1 MSQFSARAID
11 PAQTDAIIEVVTQ
24 QITLLTFDNTDTDTL
39 HRLINCLADPREE
52 SQITLTQLFGEIG
65 EAATELLLLALQ
77 NHPIARVRR
86 GCARALAKVRDP
98 FSVPGLIQAL
108 STDSNPWVKSAAA
121 SALVAIGSP
130 AVLDLLDLVTIS
142 VDPQINGQA
151 SWALAHMDPETLPIF
166 QSAINSPVGSVR
178 AAIITAVGA
187 ILKSQ
192 TPRFPPSNSVLDLLY
207 KGLND
212 LEAQVRSEAVSALSS
227 LSLSNS
233 STAILPLLNDSD
245 ESVRRVSAIAL
256 GKLRDRTTLP
266 ALVTAS
272 KTDKS
277 LAVRTLAKIA
287 IGQITE

>member
-24 QITLLTFDNTDTDTL
+24 QITLLTFDETDTDTL
-39 HRLINCLADPREE
+39 YRLISCLADPREE
-52 SQITLTQLFGEIG
+52 SQIALTQLFGEIG
-65 EAATELLLLALQ
+65 EATTELLLQA
-77 NHPIARVRR
+77 HPIARVRR

-121 SALVAIGSP
+121 SALVAIGPP

-142 VDPQINGQA
+142 IDPQINGQA
-151 SWALAHMDPETLPIF
+151 SWALAHMDFETLPIF
-166 QSAINSPVGSVR
+166 QSAIHSPVGSVR

-192 TPRFPPSNSVLDLLY
+192 TPRFLPSNSALDLLH

-212 LEAQVRSEAVSALSS
+212 LDYQARLEAVNALSS
-227 LSLSNS
+227 LGLSTS
-233 STAILPLLNDSD
+233 STAISPLLTDPD
-245 ESVRRVSAIAL
+245 ESVRRATAIAL

-266 ALVTAS
+266 ALIIAS
-272 KTDKS
+272 QTDES
-277 LAVRTLAKIA
+277 LAVRTLAKLA